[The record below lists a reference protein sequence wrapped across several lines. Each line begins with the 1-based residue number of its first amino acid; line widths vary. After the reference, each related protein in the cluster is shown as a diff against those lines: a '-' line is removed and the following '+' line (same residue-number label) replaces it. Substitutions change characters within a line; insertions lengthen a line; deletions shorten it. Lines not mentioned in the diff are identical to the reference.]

1 MNDRSDRQKR
11 MVTGVFVNILSCGL
25 EEKMK
30 KKAIAILMI
39 CVMTAAALSGC
50 GNSADT
56 GTEQES
62 EAAAEEM
69 QPEENAEPE
78 ENPAETDAE
87 QTGDVQASTES
98 TDGVKDTF
106 GYDYVGQDLSSE
118 LTMYKSLIHI

>member
-1 MNDRSDRQKR
+1 
-11 MVTGVFVNILSCGL
+11 
-25 EEKMK
+25 MK

-78 ENPAETDAE
+78 EDPAETDAE

-98 TDGVKDTF
+98 TDGVKDAF
-106 GYDYVGQDLSSE
+106 GYDYVGQDVSAE
-118 LTMYKSLIHI
+118 LTMYRYYADSDKDNMDYAIEKMK